1 MVMVNLILILLLG
14 GVLAMLSES
23 VSENMPRRVALV
35 VILVDLAYLLSELS
49 GMPSLTQLQAP
60 VPDDPSTW
68 LMHFK
73 AQWIPAFG
81 ISIELALDGISLL
94 MVLLTLVLGAIAV
107 SSSWTDIM
115 VKQGFF
121 EANLLW
127 TLAGVL
133 GVFMALDLFL
143 FFLFWEVMLIPMY
156 FMIAIWGHEN
166 RGYAA
171 MKFFIFTQASGLLML
186 VATLALV
193 TVNHSATGEWSFSYF
208 DLLNTAMTEQTAHW
222 LMLGFFIAFVV
233 KLPAFP
239 FHTWL
244 PDAHT
249 QAPTAGSVI
258 LAGILLKTGAYG
270 LIRFAVPLFPDAA
283 MDFSFTAMALG
294 VAGVVYGAVLAFA
307 QTDFKRLVA
316 YSSVSHVGFVLLG
329 VYAWNELAL
338 QGAVMQMVAHG
349 FSTAALF
356 MIAGSLQERLHT
368 RDMRE
373 MGGLW
378 QQMPRMGAVAMFFV
392 VASLG
397 LPGLGNFVAEF
408 LVLLGLFQVNPWMTA
423 VAALG
428 LITGAIYSLILMQRS
443 FQGEPNP
450 KLQGHGLVDFAGR
463 EMLTMAVMMVALIGL
478 GLYPQPV
485 LDMAQPVLQSLLD
498 MTSVEMMP

>member
-1 MVMVNLILILLLG
+1 MLMINLILILLVG
-14 GVLAMLSES
+14 GVLALLSERLG
-23 VSENMPRRVALV
+23 ETMPRKVALV
-35 VILVDLAYLLSELS
+35 VVLVDIVYLLSQLS
-49 GMPSLTQLQAP
+49 AMPELTQLQAP
-60 VPDDPSTW
+60 VPDDPGTW

-81 ISIELALDGISLL
+81 IHIEFALDGISLL
-94 MVLLTLVLGAIAV
+94 MVMLTLVLGAIAV
-107 SSSWTDIM
+107 SSSWTD
-115 VKQGFF
+115 VTTKQGFF

-186 VATLALV
+186 VAILALV
-193 TVNHSATGEWSFSYF
+193 AVNQNATGVWSFSYF
-208 DLLNTAMTEQTAHW
+208 DLLHTSMTEQAGHW

-233 KLPAFP
+233 KLPGFP

-270 LIRFAVPLFPDAA
+270 LIRFAVPLFPQAA
-283 MDFSFTAMALG
+283 LDFSFVAMMLG

-316 YSSVSHVGFVLLG
+316 YSSVSHMGFVLLG

-408 LVLLGLFQVNPWMTA
+408 LVLLGLFQANPWITA

-443 FQGEPNP
+443 FQGEPNARYDN
-450 KLQGHGLVDFAGR
+450 HRLVDFAGR
-463 EMLTMAVMMVALIGL
+463 EMLTMTVMMVALVVL

-485 LDMAQPVLQSLLD
+485 LDMAQPVLQSLLEL
-498 MTSVEMMP
+498 TSVEITP

>member
-1 MVMVNLILILLLG
+1 MIMLNLILILLVG
-14 GVLAMLSES
+14 GVLAMLSERFG
-23 VSENMPRRVALV
+23 ENVPRNVALGV
-35 VILVDLAYLLSELS
+35 VLADLIYLLMQVGGMSEF
-49 GMPSLTQLQAP
+49 TQLQAP
-60 VPDDPSTW
+60 IPNDPSTW

-73 AQWIPAFG
+73 AEWIPAFG
-81 ISIELALDGISLL
+81 ISLELGLDGISLL
-94 MVLLTLVLGAIAV
+94 MVTLTLVLGAIAV
-107 SSSWTDIM
+107 SASWTDIK
-115 VKQGFF
+115 VRRGFF

-171 MKFFIFTQASGLLML
+171 MKFFIFTQVSGLLML
-186 VATLALV
+186 ISILALV
-193 TVNHSATGEWSFSYF
+193 AVNQSATGQWSFSYF
-208 DLLNTAMTEQTAHW
+208 DLLGTPMSEKAAHW

-258 LAGILLKTGAYG
+258 LAGILLKTGAYS
-270 LIRFAVPLFPDAA
+270 LIRFAVPLFPGAA
-283 MDFSFTAMALG
+283 MDFSYVAMFLG
-294 VAGVVYGAVLAFA
+294 AAGIIYGAVLAFG
-307 QTDFKRLVA
+307 QTDFKRLIA
-316 YSSVSHVGFVLLG
+316 YSSVSHMGFVLLG
-329 VYAWNELAL
+329 VFAWNELAL

-356 MIAGSLQERLHT
+356 MIAGALQEKLHT

-378 QQMPRMGAVAMFFV
+378 QYMPRMGAVAMFFIL
-392 VASLG
+392 ASLG

-408 LVLLGLFQVNPWMTA
+408 LVLLGLFQVDPWMAA

-428 LITGAIYSLILMQRS
+428 LIAGAVYSLMLMQRS

-450 KLQGHGLVDFAGR
+450 KFAKMDLIDFGAR
-463 EMLTMAVMMVALIGL
+463 ETITMVVMMLALIGL
-478 GLYPQPV
+478 GIYPQPV
-485 LDMAQPVLQSLLD
+485 LDIAQPVLQSLLEV
-498 MTSVEMMP
+498 TQ